1 MRLNRPRD
9 FYAIPAGALRLTRI
23 AATDANGVERF
34 LLVGDATA
42 GPIQQI
48 IPDAGEALPAQQ
60 QEIEYPF
67 RLKLA
72 HFNDLHGHLVHFGR
86 NGAQPIFS
94 RMAGYIAALRSR
106 LRNHPQ
112 RGVLAL
118 SAGDDSVGSVFDALL
133 GFDPDSYQAHA
144 AYRLYSAA
152 GIDACAMGNHD
163 LDLGVR
169 LLAKALMTDA
179 AFPLLTANLAGC
191 SWLSG
196 MYFPA
201 ALFVVKGMRVAVI
214 GLTTPAQIAPQP
226 DSTLHFIHPVRA
238 VENLLPAIRELS
250 DVVIVLSHLGYSLS
264 SSSASVLTAGDREL
278 AAALPRGAV
287 HVIIGGHTH
296 HALNEQGLTPHN
308 VVNGIP
314 IVQAGKQGEF
324 LGEVDITIGRRWA
337 AVTNVQLLTTAHLPD
352 NDAFEQQHVQPLLKQ
367 IEPLFA
373 EPLGVVADH
382 RDLNSDNVRNEL
394 AAHES
399 ALCNFITDAL
409 LERCR
414 LAGEPVDFVAIDA
427 SCIAS
432 GLPIGQLTYG
442 DWFRVTPYAD
452 TIQLCTLSGRQL
464 EQLLQENARRADRP
478 DEVHI
483 ERGFLHFSRNVR
495 YRILPGAQRSQAQ
508 AVEITVNG
516 QPLAAQLDRTF
527 VMACPSFTQA
537 LATPWEQMARDDL
550 HLSLNA
556 AALPKRD
563 THRFVRNE
571 LLAYIRAHGGVTAES
586 GARRDGR
593 LVVEEIERVEIE
605 RVEIER
611 VEIERVGEWRLRE
624 WRLREW
630 RLEIERVEIG
640 D

>member
-1 MRLNRPRD
+1 MLLKRPRN
-9 FYAIPAGALRLTRI
+9 FYAIPTGALRLTRTGL
-23 AATDANGVERF
+23 ADVDGTERF

-42 GPIQQI
+42 GPIRQI
-48 IPDAGEALPAQQ
+48 IPDAGEALPAKRR
-60 QEIEYPF
+60 EIDYPF
-67 RLKLA
+67 RLKIA
-72 HFNDLHGHLVHFGR
+72 HFNDLHGNLVRFGR
-86 NGAQPIFS
+86 NGAQPIFA
-94 RMAGYIAALRSR
+94 RMAGYFAALRCQ

-112 RGVLAL
+112 RGVLVL

-133 GFDPDSYQAHA
+133 GFDPDSFQAHA
-144 AYRLYSAA
+144 AYQLYSVA
-152 GIDACAMGNHD
+152 GVDACAMGNHD

-201 ALFVVKGMRVAVI
+201 ALFVVKGVRVAVI

-226 DSTLHFIHPVRA
+226 DSTLHFVHPVG
-238 VENLLPAIRELS
+238 VMENLLPAIQEIS
-250 DVVIVLSHLGYSLS
+250 DVVIVLSHLGYSLT
-264 SSSASVLTAGDREL
+264 SSSASVLAAGDREL
-278 AAALPRGAV
+278 AAALPHGAV

-296 HALNEQGLTPHN
+296 HALNEQGLSPHN

-337 AVTNVQLLTTAHLPD
+337 AVTNVQLLATAHLPD
-352 NDAFEQQHVQPLLKQ
+352 DDAFEQQHVQPLLRQ
-367 IEPLFA
+367 LEPLFA

-382 RDLNSDNVRNEL
+382 CDLNNDNVRNEL

-409 LERCR
+409 VERCR
-414 LAGEPVDFVAIDA
+414 LAGEPVDFAAIDA
-427 SCIAS
+427 SCIAA
-432 GLPIGQLTYG
+432 GLPIGQLTFG

-464 EQLLQENARRADRP
+464 EQLLHENARRADRP
-478 DEVHI
+478 DEVHV
-483 ERGFLHFSRNVR
+483 ERGFLHFSRAVR
-495 YRILPGAQRSQAQ
+495 YRIVPGARRCDAQ
-508 AVEITVNG
+508 AVDITVDG
-516 QPLAAQLDRTF
+516 QPLAEQLDRTF
-527 VMACPSFTQA
+527 MMACPSFTQA
-537 LATPWEQMARDDL
+537 LANPWEQTARDDL
-550 HLSLNA
+550 QLALNA

-571 LLAYIRAHGGVTAES
+571 LLAFIRAHGGVTAES

-593 LVVEEIERVEIE
+593 LVVEEI
-605 RVEIER
+605 
-611 VEIERVGEWRLRE
+611 
-624 WRLREW
+624 
-630 RLEIERVEIG
+630 G

>member
-1 MRLNRPRD
+1 MLLNRPRE

-23 AATDANGVERF
+23 APVDANGVERF

-42 GPIQQI
+42 RPIEQI
-48 IPDAGEALPAQQ
+48 IPDTGEALPAKRA
-60 QEIEYPF
+60 ESDSPF
-67 RLKLA
+67 RLKIV
-72 HFNDLHGHLVHFGR
+72 HFNDLHGNLVHFGR
-86 NGAQPIFS
+86 NGAQPIFA
-94 RMAGYIAALRSR
+94 RIAGHIEALRHR
-106 LRNHPQ
+106 FRDNPQ
-112 RGVLAL
+112 RGVLAF
-118 SAGDDSVGSVFDALL
+118 SAGDDSVGSVFDALI
-133 GFDPDSYQAHA
+133 GYDPDTFQVHA

-201 ALFVVKGMRVAVI
+201 ALFVVKGVRVAVI

-226 DSTLHFIHPVRA
+226 DSTLHFVHPVG
-238 VENLLPAIRELS
+238 VMENLLPAVKDIS

-264 SSSASVLTAGDREL
+264 SSSASVLAAGDREL
-278 AAALPRGAV
+278 AAALPHGAV
-287 HVIIGGHTH
+287 HAIIGGHTH
-296 HALNEQGLTPHN
+296 HALNEQGLSAHN

-314 IVQAGKQGEF
+314 IVQAGKQGDF
-324 LGEVDITIGRRWA
+324 LGEVDITVGQRWA
-337 AVTNVQLLTTAHLPD
+337 AVTYVQLLATAHLPD
-352 NDAFEQQHVQPLLKQ
+352 NDTFEQEHVQPLLRQ

-373 EPLGVVADH
+373 EPIGVVADH
-382 RDLNSDNVRNEL
+382 HDLNSENLRNEL

-409 LERCR
+409 VERCR
-414 LAGEPVDFVAIDA
+414 LAGLPVDFAAIDA

-432 GLPIGQLTYG
+432 GLPMGQLTFG

-478 DEVHI
+478 GEVHV
-483 ERGFLHFSRNVR
+483 ERGFLHFSRAVR
-495 YRILPGAQRSQAQ
+495 YRILPGAERSQAQ
-508 AVEITVNG
+508 AVDITIDG

-527 VMACPSFTQA
+527 VMACTSFTQT
-537 LATPWEQMARDDL
+537 LANPWEQTARDDL
-550 HLSLNA
+550 HLFLNA

-571 LLAYIRAHGGVTAES
+571 LLAYIHSHGGVTAES
-586 GARRDGR
+586 GAQRDGR
-593 LVVEEIERVEIE
+593 LVVEEVESVT
-605 RVEIER
+605 RN
-611 VEIERVGEWRLRE
+611 
-624 WRLREW
+624 
-630 RLEIERVEIG
+630 
-640 D
+640 

>member
-1 MRLNRPRD
+1 MLLNRPRD

-23 AATDANGVERF
+23 AAADANGVERF
-34 LLVGDATA
+34 LFVGDATA
-42 GPIQQI
+42 GPIEQI
-48 IPDAGEALPAQQ
+48 LPDNGAALPAKRHD
-60 QEIEYPF
+60 IDFPF
-67 RLKLA
+67 RLKIV
-72 HFNDLHGHLVHFGR
+72 HFNDLHGRLVNLTYLAHG
-86 NGAQPIFS
+86 GVQPIFS
-94 RMAGYIAALRSR
+94 RMAGYIDTLRCR
-106 LRNHPQ
+106 FRNHPQ
-112 RGVLAL
+112 RGVLVF

-133 GFDPDSYQAHA
+133 GYDPDSFQAHA
-144 AYRLYSAA
+144 AYRLYSVA

-201 ALFVVKGMRVAVI
+201 ALFVVKGVRVAVI

-226 DSTLHFIHPVRA
+226 DSTLHFVHPVS
-238 VENLLPAIRELS
+238 VIENLLPAIKGIS
-250 DVVIVLSHLGYSLS
+250 DVVIVLSHLGYSLA
-264 SSSASVLTAGDREL
+264 SSSASVLAAGDREL
-278 AAALPRGAV
+278 AAALPYGAV

-296 HALNEQGLTPHN
+296 HALNEQGLSPHN
-308 VVNGIP
+308 VVHGIP

-324 LGEVDITIGRRWA
+324 LGEVDITVGRRWA
-337 AVTNVQLLTTAHLPD
+337 AVTNVQLLATAHLPD

-367 IEPLFA
+367 VEPLFA
-373 EPLGVVADH
+373 EPLGIVADH

-409 LERCR
+409 VERCR
-414 LAGEPVDFVAIDA
+414 LAGEPVDFAAIDA
-427 SCIAS
+427 SCIAA
-432 GLPIGQLTYG
+432 GLPMGRLTFG

-478 DEVHI
+478 DEAHI
-483 ERGFLHFSRNVR
+483 ERGFLHFSHHIR
-495 YRILPGAQRSQAQ
+495 YRILPGARRSEAQ
-508 AVEITVNG
+508 AVDITVNG
-516 QPLAAQLDRTF
+516 QPLATQLDRIF

-537 LATPWEQMARDDL
+537 LANPWEQTARDDL

-571 LLAYIRAHGGVTAES
+571 LLAYIRTHGGVTAES

-593 LVVEEIERVEIE
+593 LVVEEI
-605 RVEIER
+605 
-611 VEIERVGEWRLRE
+611 
-624 WRLREW
+624 
-630 RLEIERVEIG
+630 G

>member
-1 MRLNRPRD
+1 MLLNRPRD

-23 AATDANGVERF
+23 APADADGVERF
-34 LLVGDATA
+34 LFVGDATA
-42 GPIQQI
+42 GPITQI
-48 IPDAGEALPAQQ
+48 IPDAGAALPTKCL
-60 QEIEYPF
+60 EIDYPF
-67 RLKLA
+67 RLKIV

-86 NGAQPIFS
+86 GGVQPIFA
-94 RMAGYIAALRSR
+94 RMAGYFDALRRQFRS
-106 LRNHPQ
+106 HPQ
-112 RGVLAL
+112 RGALVL
-118 SAGDDSVGSVFDALL
+118 SAGDDSVGNVFDALL
-133 GFDPDSYQAHA
+133 GYDPDSFQAHA

-152 GIDACAMGNHD
+152 GVDACAMGNHD

-201 ALFVVKGMRVAVI
+201 ALFVVKGVRVAVI

-226 DSTLHFIHPVRA
+226 DSTLHFVHPVGA
-238 VENLLPAIRELS
+238 VENLLPALRAIS
-250 DVVIVLSHLGYSLS
+250 DVVIVLSHLGYSLA
-264 SSSASVLTAGDREL
+264 SSSASVLAAGDREL
-278 AAALPRGAV
+278 AAALPPGAV

-296 HALNEQGLTPHN
+296 HALNEQGLSPHN

-324 LGEVDITIGRRWA
+324 LGEVDITVGRRWA
-337 AVTNVQLLTTAHLPD
+337 AVTNVQLLATARLPD

-367 IEPLFA
+367 VEPLFA

-432 GLPIGQLTYG
+432 GLPLGPLTFG

-478 DEVHI
+478 DEAHI

-495 YRILPGAQRSQAQ
+495 YRIVPGARRCDAQ
-508 AVEITVNG
+508 AVDITVDG
-516 QPLAAQLDRTF
+516 QPLAEQLDRTF

-537 LATPWEQMARDDL
+537 LANPWEQTARDDL
-550 HLSLNA
+550 QLALNA

-571 LLAYIRAHGGVTAES
+571 LLAFIRAHGGVTAES

-593 LVVEEIERVEIE
+593 LVVEEI
-605 RVEIER
+605 
-611 VEIERVGEWRLRE
+611 
-624 WRLREW
+624 
-630 RLEIERVEIG
+630 G

>member
-1 MRLNRPRD
+1 MLLNRPRE
-9 FYAIPAGALRLTRI
+9 FFAIPAGALRLTRI
-23 AATDANGVERF
+23 APLDANRIERY

-42 GPIQQI
+42 RPIKQI
-48 IPDAGEALPAQQ
+48 IPDAGAALPAKRE
-60 QEIEYPF
+60 EIDYPF
-67 RLKLA
+67 RLKIA
-72 HFNDLHGHLVHFGR
+72 HFNDLHGNLVHFGR
-86 NGAQPIFS
+86 NGVQPIFA
-94 RMAGYIAALRSR
+94 RMAGYIDAWRSR
-106 LRNHPQ
+106 LRDHPQ
-112 RGVLAL
+112 RGVLAF

-133 GFDPDSYQAHA
+133 GFDPDSFQVHA

-201 ALFVVKGMRVAVI
+201 ALFVVKGVRVAVI

-226 DSTLHFIHPVRA
+226 DSTLRFVHPVG
-238 VENLLPAIRELS
+238 VIENLLPAVKEIS
-250 DVVIVLSHLGYSLS
+250 DVVLVLSHLGYSLS
-264 SSSASVLTAGDREL
+264 SSSASVLAAGDREL
-278 AAALPRGAV
+278 AAALPHGAV
-287 HVIIGGHTH
+287 HAIIGGHTH
-296 HALNEQGLTPHN
+296 HALNEQGLSPHN

-324 LGEVDITIGRRWA
+324 LGEVDITVGRRWA
-337 AVTNVQLLTTAHLPD
+337 AVTHVQLLATAHLPD
-352 NDAFEQQHVQPLLKQ
+352 NDAFEQEHVQPLLRQ
-367 IEPLFA
+367 VEPLFA
-373 EPLGVVADH
+373 EPIGVVTDH
-382 RDLNSDNVRNEL
+382 RDLNSDNVHNEL

-409 LERCR
+409 VERCR
-414 LAGEPVDFVAIDA
+414 LAGYPVDFAAIDA

-432 GLPIGQLTYG
+432 GLPMGQLTFG

-478 DEVHI
+478 GEVHV
-483 ERGFLHFSRNVR
+483 ERGFLHFSRHVR
-495 YRILPGAQRSQAQ
+495 YRILPGEHRNEAQ
-508 AVEITVNG
+508 AVDITVHG

-527 VMACPSFTQA
+527 MMACTSFTQA
-537 LATPWEQMARDDL
+537 LAQSWEQIARDDL
-550 HLSLNA
+550 HLTLSA
-556 AALPKRD
+556 AALPRRD

-571 LLAYIRAHGGVTAES
+571 LLAHIRAHGGVTAES

-593 LVVEEIERVEIE
+593 LVVEEVE
-605 RVEIER
+605 
-611 VEIERVGEWRLRE
+611 
-624 WRLREW
+624 
-630 RLEIERVEIG
+630 RLETG

>member
-1 MRLNRPRD
+1 MLLNRPRD
-9 FYAIPAGALRLTRI
+9 FYAIPARALRLTRI
-23 AATDANGVERF
+23 AAADADGVERF

-42 GPIQQI
+42 GPIAQI
-48 IPDAGEALPAQQ
+48 IPDAGETLPAKRHDLD
-60 QEIEYPF
+60 YPF
-67 RLKLA
+67 RLKIA

-86 NGAQPIFS
+86 NGVQPVFA
-94 RMAGYIAALRSR
+94 RMAGYIDALRR
-106 LRNHPQ
+106 RFRHHPQ

-133 GFDPDSYQAHA
+133 GYDPDTFQTHA

-201 ALFVVKGMRVAVI
+201 ALFVVKGVRVAVI

-226 DSTLHFIHPVRA
+226 DSTLHFVHPVGA
-238 VENLLPAIRELS
+238 VENLLPVIKEIS
-250 DVVIVLSHLGYSLS
+250 DVVLVLSHLGYSLA
-264 SSSASVLTAGDREL
+264 SSSASVLAAGDREL
-278 AAALPRGAV
+278 AAALPHGAV
-287 HVIIGGHTH
+287 HAIIGGHTH
-296 HALNEQGLTPHN
+296 HALNEQGLSPHN

-324 LGEVDITIGRRWA
+324 LGEVDITVGRQWA
-337 AVTNVQLLTTAHLPD
+337 AVTNVQLLATAHLPD
-352 NDAFEQQHVQPLLKQ
+352 DDAFEQQHVQPLLRQVK
-367 IEPLFA
+367 PLFA
-373 EPLGVVADH
+373 EPLGIVADH
-382 RDLNSDNVRNEL
+382 RDLNHDNVRNEL

-409 LERCR
+409 VERCR
-414 LAGEPVDFVAIDA
+414 LAGHAVDFAAIDA

-432 GLPIGQLTYG
+432 GLPMGQLTFG

-452 TIQLCTLSGRQL
+452 TIQVCTLSGRQL

-478 DEVHI
+478 DEAHI
-483 ERGFLHFSRNVR
+483 ERGFLHFSRAVR
-495 YRILPGAQRSQAQ
+495 YRIVPGAHRSQAQ
-508 AVEITVNG
+508 AVDITVDG
-516 QPLAAQLDRTF
+516 QPLAAHLDRTF
-527 VMACPSFTQA
+527 VMACTSFTQT
-537 LATPWEQMARDDL
+537 LANPWEQMARDDL

-556 AALPKRD
+556 VALPKRD

-571 LLAYIRAHGGVTAES
+571 LLAHIRAHGGVTAEG

-593 LVVEEIERVEIE
+593 LVVEE
-605 RVEIER
+605 
-611 VEIERVGEWRLRE
+611 ERVG
-624 WRLREW
+624 
-630 RLEIERVEIG
+630 